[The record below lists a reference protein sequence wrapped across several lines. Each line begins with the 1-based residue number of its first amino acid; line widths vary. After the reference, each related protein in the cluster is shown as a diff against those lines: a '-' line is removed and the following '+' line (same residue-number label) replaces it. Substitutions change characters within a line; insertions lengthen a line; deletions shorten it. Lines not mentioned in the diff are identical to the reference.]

1 MAPIFPRTTREFLQ
15 HRRVVVVHC
24 VSGCGHR
31 APQDPESLILTFGE
45 DFDLIAGVAEVAAT
59 LYCPVCG
66 TRKPNIYFL
75 GGPPVVAESLEAL
88 TRKAS

>member
-1 MAPIFPRTTREFLQ
+1 MSPVEP
-15 HRRVVVVHC
+15 VVVLHC

-31 APQDPESLILTFGE
+31 APQNPETPILTFGE
-45 DFDLIAGVAEVAAT
+45 DFDLIAGVAEVAST

-66 TRKPNIYFL
+66 ARKPNVYFL
-75 GGPPVVAESLEAL
+75 GGLAVVAESLEAL

>member
-1 MAPIFPRTTREFLQ
+1 MPGDADGVARGL
-15 HRRVVVVHC
+15 
-24 VSGCGHR
+24 GCGRR

-45 DFDLIAGVAEVAAT
+45 DFDLIAGVAELAST

-75 GGPPVVAESLEAL
+75 GGLPVVAESLEAL
-88 TRKAS
+88 ARRAS